1 MTFLSQGFRKLYYDR
16 YTRTH
21 TCARHAALL
30 VVDKVIGTFES
41 QLLFS
46 FLVCFNDNSLAAKSK
61 NISLCGEIMKL
72 GTLVGD
78 PCKIIFRLGPNSER
92 PPGGRHLEF

>member
-1 MTFLSQGFRKLYYDR
+1 MWPIATPVVAWFVCMSNLSVLSETLVSPAEMAEPIVVLVQLLSQK
-16 YTRTH
+16 
-21 TCARHAALL
+21 
-30 VVDKVIGTFES
+30 IW
-41 QLLFS
+41 Q
-46 FLVCFNDNSLAAKSK
+46 

-78 PCKIIFRLGPNSER
+78 PCGIIFRLGPNSEA